1 MDKIIY
7 TEPFYASF
15 SSFFNSTFF
24 QTCILIATLF
34 LTWHLY
40 RKKVRESLKAATTI
54 LILQIKN
61 IERNI
66 EYLKAHGIVGTAISE
81 TPLHYSVPI
90 FEDNAWNKYKH
101 MFAAKLNSSDF
112 ATIEQFYETAQA
124 IKTTQTLIKKKIE
137 ESLAAK
143 SANYYNAKYG
153 RVIAFTFFNEVD
165 ASKLFNDL
173 QRFEKIYNTVN
184 IQTYMPIEF
193 YNGLSQGLNSY
204 SRLSGTTTLVNLRK
218 TGGLGKE

>member
-1 MDKIIY
+1 MNFFDSNFCQTIVLVLTIIG
-7 TEPFYASF
+7 
-15 SSFFNSTFF
+15 TFAIYF
-24 QTCILIATLF
+24 IKE
-34 LTWHLY
+34 W
-40 RKKVRESLKAATTI
+40 RSLKAATTI
-54 LILQIKN
+54 LVLQIKN

-66 EYLKAHGIVGTAISE
+66 EYLKAHGIIGTAISE

-90 FEDNAWNKYKH
+90 FEDNAWDKYKH
-101 MFAAKLNSSDF
+101 LFAAKLSSSDF

-153 RVIAFTFFNEVD
+153 RIIAFTFFNEVD
-165 ASKLFNDL
+165 SSKLFNDL
-173 QRFEKIYNTVN
+173 QRFEQIYNTVN

-204 SRLSGTTTLVNLRK
+204 VRLSGTTTLNNLRIK
-218 TGGLGKE
+218 GHLGKE

>member
-1 MDKIIY
+1 MKFFDSNFCQTIVLVLTIIG
-7 TEPFYASF
+7 
-15 SSFFNSTFF
+15 TFAIYF
-24 QTCILIATLF
+24 IKE
-34 LTWHLY
+34 W
-40 RKKVRESLKAATTI
+40 RSLKAATTI
-54 LILQIKN
+54 LVLQIKN

-66 EYLKAHGIVGTAISE
+66 EYLKAHGIIGTAISE

-90 FEDNAWNKYKH
+90 FEDNAWGKYKH
-101 MFAAKLNSSDF
+101 LFAAKLNSSDF

-165 ASKLFNDL
+165 SSKLFNDL
-173 QRFEKIYNTVN
+173 QRFEQIYNTVN
-184 IQTYMPIEF
+184 IQTYMPTEF
-193 YNGLSQGLNSY
+193 FNGLSQGLNSY
-204 SRLSGTTTLVNLRK
+204 VRLSGTTTLNNLRIK
-218 TGGLGKE
+218 GHLGKE